1 MDLMYVY
8 VFYCQMED
16 LERKKYLMNNSSS
29 MLFNN
34 KNKDT
39 GIPLLSLKLQISRL
53 FEQGVLRIQAT
64 IECKVP
70 LKRVRDMMIT
80 CS

>member
-39 GIPLLSLKLQISRL
+39 CISLLSLKLQISHL
-53 FEQGVLRIQAT
+53 FEQGVLGIQAT
-64 IECKVP
+64 IECKFP